1 MHFIYIISTF
11 LCIGIINCDILVGA
25 PREID
30 GEELETAKTL
40 LNSTLEEL
48 KGQEDGADLSLIRI
62 ISAKLQIVAGKK
74 YNIRAEFK
82 NSENDIP
89 KSCEISLWHKPWTGE
104 HDSRFTCD
112 DQTKYKVI
120 KIGRSKRELVGGPS
134 EVDAD
139 TIEELRKNISDSF
152 VQLTS
157 EGKKSLELKDV
168 LGAKKQV
175 VAGILY
181 KVRTIVD
188 TGDGVENCDIE
199 VWLKPWIDFRQVT
212 VNCKNA
218 GKYTILKDSRPK
230 RSSQLLRP
238 LIPEDEQQQQ
248 HNDDELD
255 ADSAQ
260 SHFNQFKQNFGR
272 VYDNQEEEA
281 MRYRI
286 FQNNLFL
293 IRQLNK
299 FEQGT
304 AAYGV
309 TEFADLTQDEYFQR
323 TGLLKRNDDD
333 DELNNE
339 ISNPLAEVSVCVRKF
354 SYFLCLFLLESHGK
368 FHHPFFFLYRFQ
380 ILNYLNHT
388 IGVTLM
394 PLHQ

>member
-1 MHFIYIISTF
+1 MHFIFIILAF
-11 LCIGIINCDILVGA
+11 LCIGIINCDTLVGA
-25 PREID
+25 PRKID
-30 GEELETAKTL
+30 GEELETAETL

-62 ISAKLQIVAGKK
+62 ISANVQIVAGKK

-104 HDSRFTCD
+104 HDTRFTCD
-112 DQTKYKVI
+112 DETKYKVI
-120 KIGRSKRELVGGPS
+120 KMGRSKRELVGGPTA
-134 EVDAD
+134 VDAD

-157 EGKKSLELKDV
+157 EGKKSLQLKDV

-188 TGDGVENCDIE
+188 NGDAVENCDID
-199 VWLKPWIDFRQVT
+199 VWLKPWIDFREVT
-212 VNCKNA
+212 VNCESGA
-218 GKYTILKDSRPK
+218 KYKILKDNRPK

-238 LIPEDEQQQQ
+238 LISEDDGQQQQ
-248 HNDDELD
+248 KNDDELD

-272 VYDNQEEEA
+272 VYNNQEEEA
-281 MRYRI
+281 MRSRI

-309 TEFADLTQDEYFQR
+309 TEFADLTQHEYFQR
-323 TGLLKRNDDD
+323 TGLLNRNDD

-339 ISNPLAEVSVCVRKF
+339 IQNPFAEIPDIKLPKSHDWRDFNAVTPVKNQGNCGSCWAFSVTG
-354 SYFLCLFLLESHGK
+354 GK
-368 FHHPFFFLYRFQ
+368 KIKIYVKYS
-380 ILNYLNHT
+380 IK
-388 IGVTLM
+388 
-394 PLHQ
+394 

>member
-1 MHFIYIISTF
+1 MHFIYIVSVF
-11 LCIGIINCDILVGA
+11 FYIGIINCDKLVGA
-25 PREID
+25 PFKID
-30 GEELETAKTL
+30 GEELETAKKL
-40 LNSTLEEL
+40 LKNTLEEL

-62 ISAKLQIVAGKK
+62 ISANVQIVAGKK

-112 DQTKYKVI
+112 DETKYKVI
-120 KIGRSKRELVGGPS
+120 KMGRSKRELVGGPS
-134 EVDAD
+134 AVDAD

-157 EGKKSLELKDV
+157 EGEKSLQLKDV
-168 LGAKKQV
+168 LGANKQV

-188 TGDGVENCDIE
+188 TGDGVENCNIE

-212 VNCKNA
+212 VDCESGA
-218 GKYTILKDSRPK
+218 KYQILKDSRPK

-248 HNDDELD
+248 QNDDELD

-272 VYDNQEEEA
+272 VYNNQEEEA
-281 MRYRI
+281 MRFRI

-309 TEFADLTQDEYFQR
+309 TDFADLTQEEYFQR
-323 TGLLKRNDDD
+323 TGLLKRNVDD

-339 ISNPLAEVSVCVRKF
+339 ISNPLAEVCA
-354 SYFLCLFLLESHGK
+354 LCMRYEIFI
-368 FHHPFFFLYRFQ
+368 FFDA
-380 ILNYLNHT
+380 
-388 IGVTLM
+388 
-394 PLHQ
+394 